1 MYHPSMIYRRPYVW
15 LLCLVILGTPCCGYL
30 TPQQQNAAKQTIQA
44 EYEAG
49 RLTAAQRDVAFEAI
63 EKQDASAGD
72 VASWLYLGGSVL
84 ASVLLGVP
92 ISVGAV
98 QRKRGPVA
106 TPEERVRRAAA
117 KA

>member
-1 MYHPSMIYRRPYVW
+1 MNRLYLYV
-15 LLCLVILGTPCCGYL
+15 LCLLVAVLPACGYL
-30 TPQQQNAAKQTIQA
+30 TPQQQNAARQTIQA

-49 RLTAAQRDVAFEAI
+49 RLTCAQRDVAFEAI
-63 EKQDASAGD
+63 DKQAAGTGD

>member
-1 MYHPSMIYRRPYVW
+1 MKRFSIYA
-15 LLCLVILGTPCCGYL
+15 LCLLVAMLPACGYL

-49 RLTAAQRDVAFEAI
+49 RLTASQRDVAFEAI
-63 EKQDASAGD
+63 DKQTTSAGD
-72 VASWLYLGGSVL
+72 VSSWLYLGGSVL
-84 ASVLLGVP
+84 ASILLGVP

-98 QRKRGPVA
+98 QAKRGPSA
-106 TPEERVRRAAA
+106 TPQERAARMVAKSA